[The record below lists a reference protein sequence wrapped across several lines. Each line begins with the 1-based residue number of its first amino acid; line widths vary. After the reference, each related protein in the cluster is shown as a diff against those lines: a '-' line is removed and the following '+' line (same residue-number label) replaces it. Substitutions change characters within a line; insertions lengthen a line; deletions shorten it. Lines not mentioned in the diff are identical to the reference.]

1 MKNKL
6 ALITGSA
13 KRLGKFT
20 AIELAK
26 AGYDIA
32 LHYNNSDKEKVE
44 DTANE
49 ISKYNNVVKIFRADL
64 SKVDEIRSMF
74 YKLDYESSEL
84 NVLINNAAIFE
95 GKDFF
100 DVDEK
105 FFDKFMNTNLKNYFF
120 CAQSAAKLMN
130 QNSYEVNHIINMA
143 SLGGILNWPK
153 FMMYGISKTGVIK
166 LTKLLSIRLAP
177 KILVNAIAPGTI
189 LTGEDENNNFEK
201 DETKKYPLKKFGDTS
216 DISSIIKYL
225 VTENKYITGQIIAV
239 DGGRSVN
246 I

>member
-1 MKNKL
+1 MKKKI

-20 AIELAK
+20 ALELAG
-26 AGYDIA
+26 AGFDIA

-49 ISKYNNVVKIFRADL
+49 ISKLNADVKIFKADL
-64 SKVDEIRSMF
+64 SKVEEIRSMF
-74 YKLDYESSEL
+74 YNIQYEYKDL

-100 DVDEK
+100 EVDEK
-105 FFDKFMNTNLKNYFF
+105 FFDKFININLKSCFF
-120 CAQSAAKLMN
+120 CAQSAAKMMKIN
-130 QNSYEVNHIINMA
+130 DSEINHIINMA
-143 SLGGILNWPK
+143 SLGGILNWTG
-153 FMMYGISKTGVIK
+153 FMNYGITKAGVIK
-166 LTKLLSIRLAP
+166 LTKLLSVKLAP

-189 LTGEDENNNFEK
+189 LTGEDENDNFDK
-201 DETKKYPLKKFGDTS
+201 DDTIKYPMKKFGETK
-216 DISSIIKYL
+216 DISSVIKYL